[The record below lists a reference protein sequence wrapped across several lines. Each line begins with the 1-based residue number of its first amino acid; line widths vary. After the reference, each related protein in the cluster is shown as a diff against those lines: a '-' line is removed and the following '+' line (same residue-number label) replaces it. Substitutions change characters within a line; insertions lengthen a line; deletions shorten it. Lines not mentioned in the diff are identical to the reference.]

1 MRSGKIHNIYK
12 NKTMDIEDFIKNQVN
27 KLNNGFSTEQI
38 KSEIWSFMLSTFCGT
53 ARIEAIIF
61 MSMDVYA
68 RIMNDK
74 N

>member
-1 MRSGKIHNIYK
+1 
-12 NKTMDIEDFIKNQVN
+12 MDIEDFIKNQVD

>member
-12 NKTMDIEDFIKNQVN
+12 NKTMDIEDFIKNQVD